1 MKFTGERFIPG
12 QGGCQIA
19 YEHLHRYFFA
29 LRWAEGRTVLDL
41 ASGSGYGSALLA
53 RRARHVW
60 ALDLDAE
67 AVREASRSWRRPNL
81 TFLRGDALQLP
92 FQSGS
97 MDLVVAMEIL
107 EHLEDQTS
115 LIHEAAR
122 VCSATGTVLVS
133 TPNKAEYSDAR
144 HYKNPFHRRELYR
157 DEFIGL
163 LKEHFPFVDIVGQQ
177 IRAGSLIAG
186 GSSSSL
192 CEVFEEAACGA
203 DSDISQPMYYLAVC
217 SPNSPHAAVPLRS
230 AFLDSTD
237 GLLLELKREIARL
250 GEWGISLEDVVGE
263 KDRTIRDIQA
273 RMEQEVDARDRSI
286 RDLQDSL
293 AREVSS
299 RDQIIEELQDKLA
312 AEVGL
317 RDQTIRGL
325 QEELR
330 IEVSGRDER
339 IVDLL
344 NLLHMKEKEFDERG
358 KWALSLQ
365 NEVEKLTRNQQTFLY
380 RILANIGLLPK

>member
-67 AVREASRSWRRPNL
+67 AVRDAARNWRRPNL

-92 FQSGS
+92 FQNGS

-107 EHLEDQTS
+107 EHLEEQDS
-115 LIHEAAR
+115 LIREAAR

-144 HYKNPFHRRELYR
+144 QYKNPFHRRELYR

-186 GSSSSL
+186 GSPGSL
-192 CEVFEEAACGA
+192 CEVFEEEACGA
-203 DSDISQPMYYLAVC
+203 DRGISPPMYYLAVC
-217 SPNSPHAAVPLRS
+217 SPRAPHIPVPFRS
-230 AFLDSTD
+230 SFLDSTD

-250 GEWGISLEDVVGE
+250 GEWGISLENIVGE
-263 KDRTIRDIQA
+263 RDRTIRDLQS

-286 RDLQDSL
+286 RDLQNSL
-293 AREVSS
+293 AREVS
-299 RDQIIEELQDKLA
+299 
-312 AEVGL
+312 L
-317 RDQTIRGL
+317 RDQTIRNL

-330 IEVSGRDER
+330 IEVSGRDAR

-344 NLLHMKEKEFDERG
+344 NLLHLKEKEFDERG

-365 NEVEKLTRNQQTFLY
+365 NEVERLTRNQQAFLY
-380 RILANIGLLPK
+380 RVLAKIGLLPK